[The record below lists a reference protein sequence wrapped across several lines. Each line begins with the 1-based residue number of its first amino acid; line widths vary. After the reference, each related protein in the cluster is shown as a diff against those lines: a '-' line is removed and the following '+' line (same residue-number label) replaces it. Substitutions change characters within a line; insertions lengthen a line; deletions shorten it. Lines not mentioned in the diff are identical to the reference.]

1 MYGNTN
7 AIQLL
12 KTIASVTLGE
22 EVLLAVVIGIEIFAE
37 CLRTNLHQSI
47 QLLTV
52 QKNGLQTRHSFK
64 HTKLAT
70 KHSNILH
77 HLRKLDKSRYH
88 FVVGILVFPLKAV
101 RVRNMRLIVII
112 S

>member
-22 EVLLAVVIGIEIFAE
+22 KVLLAVVIGIEIFAE
-37 CLRTNLHQSI
+37 CLRTNLHQLI

-52 QKNGLQTRHSFK
+52 QKNGLQARYSLK
-64 HTKLAT
+64 YAKLT
-70 KHSNILH
+70 PKHSNVLH
-77 HLRKLDKSRYH
+77 HLRKFDKRRYH

-101 RVRNMRLIVII
+101 RVRNMRLIVICK
-112 S
+112 